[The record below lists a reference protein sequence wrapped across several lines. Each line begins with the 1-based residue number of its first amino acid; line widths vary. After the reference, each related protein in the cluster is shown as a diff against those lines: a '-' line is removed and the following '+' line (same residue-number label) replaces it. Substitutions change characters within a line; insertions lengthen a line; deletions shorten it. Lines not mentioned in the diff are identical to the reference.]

1 MGEREAET
9 AVFLVKGGS
18 NTGLSLEVVD
28 GASEV
33 QSSNLTAKWSTHNI
47 SLSLSSALQALASI
61 FMGKPKQNE
70 CPWFFKYGYI

>member
-1 MGEREAET
+1 MESCLFFPFSDYFVTPFLFQYIMDNSTKLELMGEREAET

-33 QSSNLTAKWSTHNI
+33 QSSNLTAK
-47 SLSLSSALQALASI
+47 
-61 FMGKPKQNE
+61 
-70 CPWFFKYGYI
+70 